1 MDVTSDTNVVAVRKA
16 LHHSYQSEASRMKE
30 RNRQE
35 MAKQRRQQMENERLI
50 KIKMRELKNKERE
63 ISKRYEH
70 VKTRVT
76 YDAQVVRNSD
86 SLPKGCANP
95 RGKEK
100 VTLLPNRNQRYKA
113 TRYEYEAYRLPKGK
127 GKEKIVLLPSA
138 IPELNMLDHE
148 DLVKTDRLQKNQL
161 PSLPTAHNSEYKE
174 AFYQSATCM
183 ENAGN
188 ISQTKTAKG
197 AVYKLPKQDFTSV
210 MPSDQKR
217 DIVGEVLDSL
227 PVDSKTTSE
236 MDWTRDV
243 IEFYKGGLYLA
254 EPSVTVPS
262 GPWKYDKYEMLL
274 LDARQ
279 AEQIRVEQVNPQDLR
294 SKYDILTIENE
305 TGGLDSQEE

>member
-1 MDVTSDTNVVAVRKA
+1 M
-16 LHHSYQSEASRMKE
+16 
-30 RNRQE
+30 
-35 MAKQRRQQMENERLI
+35 
-50 KIKMRELKNKERE
+50 
-63 ISKRYEH
+63 
-70 VKTRVT
+70 
-76 YDAQVVRNSD
+76 
-86 SLPKGCANP
+86 
-95 RGKEK
+95 
-100 VTLLPNRNQRYKA
+100 
-113 TRYEYEAYRLPKGK
+113 
-127 GKEKIVLLPSA
+127 LLPSA

-254 EPSVTVPS
+254 EPSVAVPS